1 MESLI
6 QVLLARAEHVYEETE
21 GLNTYTNINKW
32 DFSDLEH
39 QAEELLNVI
48 QAIETLRRA
57 QELTE
62 E

>member
-1 MESLI
+1 MNSLI

-21 GLNTYTNINKW
+21 GLNTYTNIDKW
-32 DFSDLEH
+32 DFSGLKH

>member
-1 MESLI
+1 MNSLI
-6 QVLLARAEHVYEETE
+6 AVLLARATHVYEETE
-21 GLNTYTNINKW
+21 GLNVNTNIDKW
-32 DFSDLEH
+32 DFSYLKH

-48 QAIETLRRA
+48 QAIETLRSA

>member
-1 MESLI
+1 MKSLI
-6 QVLLARAEHVYEETE
+6 AVLLARATHVYEETE
-21 GLNTYTNINKW
+21 GLNVNTNIDKW
-32 DFSDLEH
+32 DFSDLKH
-39 QAEELLNVI
+39 QAEELLNVV